1 MILVLFFEIFWPT
14 VFFTS
19 EKISKLTFQVKIYVK
34 NVIFFTQL
42 YEKSRDLFLAMYEE
56 FKIKTKIILEDTSK
70 KEER

>member
-1 MILVLFFEIFWPT
+1 M
-14 VFFTS
+14 FFTS
-19 EKISKLTFQVKIYVK
+19 EKINKLTFQVKIYVK

-56 FKIKTKIILEDTSK
+56 FKIKTKIMLEDTSK